1 VPYVSSRSPRRAA
14 SMRQLKKKFKRAVLF
29 VVVIIA
35 ATYALNFFFKLGT
48 YLPTSGANSSQD
60 AERELLMKK
69 LEDAGKKAGQ
79 IPAQPS
85 RR

>member
-1 VPYVSSRSPRRAA
+1 MPYVSSRSPRRAA
-14 SMRQLKKKFKRAVLF
+14 SIRMLKKKFKRAVLF
-29 VVVIIA
+29 IVVIIV

-48 YLPTSGANSSQD
+48 YLPSSGANSPQD
-60 AERELLMKK
+60 AERELMMKK
-69 LEDAGKKAGQ
+69 LEEAGQKAGQ

>member
-1 VPYVSSRSPRRAA
+1 
-14 SMRQLKKKFKRAVLF
+14 MRMLKKKFKRAVLF
-29 VVVIIA
+29 VVVIIV

-48 YLPTSGANSSQD
+48 YLPTGGASSPQD

-69 LEDAGKKAGQ
+69 LEDAGQKAGQ

>member
-1 VPYVSSRSPRRAA
+1 MPYVSSRSPRRAA
-14 SMRQLKKKFKRAVLF
+14 SMRMLKKKLKRAVLF
-29 VVVIIA
+29 IVVIIV

-48 YLPTSGANSSQD
+48 YLPSAGAKSPQD
-60 AERELLMKK
+60 AERELMMKK
-69 LEDAGKKAGQ
+69 LEEAGQKAGQ